1 MLISLLY
8 IYNKFGTLSFDYI
21 FFCTFSFTEQFW
33 LWLAFFLSFASKI
46 PMFPLHIW
54 LPEAHVEA
62 PTIGSVILAGILLKI
77 GVYGFIR
84 FNLGLFPDASIYF
97 APLVYVLALIGIIYT
112 SFTAIRQTDLKRII
126 AYSSIAHMNLVVLG
140 IFSFNYI
147 ALQGSIIQS
156 VSHGFISAALFFLI
170 GILYSKYHSRYLLYY
185 SGLVMI
191 MPVYSLNFLYFT
203 MANIALPGTSSFIGE
218 FLLFLGVFQIN
229 ITSTLIAA
237 LSVILSGAYSLWLNN
252 RLLFGNIKTNFLKN
266 YLDLNIKDFILLLP
280 LLLIVLF
287 SGIMPNF
294 FFKYIQFSYLQTY
307 LFF

>member
-1 MLISLLY
+1 MFFLVGVWGSRERKIRAVYLLFFYTLFTSLIMLISLLY

-112 SFTAIRQTDLKRII
+112 SFTAIRQTDLKRI
-126 AYSSIAHMNLVVLG
+126 YWH
-140 IFSFNYI
+140 
-147 ALQGSIIQS
+147 
-156 VSHGFISAALFFLI
+156 
-170 GILYSKYHSRYLLYY
+170 YHY
-185 SGLVMI
+185 
-191 MPVYSLNFLYFT
+191 
-203 MANIALPGTSSFIGE
+203 
-218 FLLFLGVFQIN
+218 
-229 ITSTLIAA
+229 
-237 LSVILSGAYSLWLNN
+237 
-252 RLLFGNIKTNFLKN
+252 
-266 YLDLNIKDFILLLP
+266 
-280 LLLIVLF
+280 
-287 SGIMPNF
+287 
-294 FFKYIQFSYLQTY
+294 
-307 LFF
+307 